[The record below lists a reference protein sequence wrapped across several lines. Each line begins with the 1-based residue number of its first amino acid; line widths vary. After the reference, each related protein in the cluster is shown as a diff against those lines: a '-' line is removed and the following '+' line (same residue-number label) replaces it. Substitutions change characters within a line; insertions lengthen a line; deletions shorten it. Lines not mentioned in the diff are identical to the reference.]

1 MKKLIK
7 KLKSSSGESIGE
19 TLVALLIAAL
29 ALLMLAV
36 AITATTRIITNSSEK
51 VDDYFDKSNTK
62 LVKMSGAN
70 TGKIS
75 ITEKSGSGGAAVTLR
90 IPVEYGKVSELS
102 RSNPVIA
109 FKKKDD

>member
-62 LVKMSGAN
+62 NETLSK
-70 TGKIS
+70 
-75 ITEKSGSGGAAVTLR
+75 AAAESDIRLR
-90 IPVEYGKVSELS
+90 Q
-102 RSNPVIA
+102 
-109 FKKKDD
+109 

>member
-36 AITATTRIITNSSEK
+36 AITATTRIINNSSEK
-51 VDDYFDKSNTK
+51 VDDYFDKSNT
-62 LVKMSGAN
+62 
-70 TGKIS
+70 
-75 ITEKSGSGGAAVTLR
+75 
-90 IPVEYGKVSELS
+90 SELS